1 MPLAPQSPARAP
13 GSPLRTQ
20 DLSGLVDRGAAGLT
34 YLSALEH
41 HPTLAPLTTTRS
53 EAFDAAAFAAQ
64 VMRDSGGSAAVSKS
78 RWVGACATRGSDR
91 SNAAGSL
98 DLMCLCMYRARL
110 TPRAEVVVGQLTEQL
125 DKVEEAIERHI
136 FQHQQRL
143 MQSMGK
149 RVSRYF
155 NHKVEGF
162 QPMLIL

>member
-41 HPTLAPLTTTRS
+41 HPTLAPLTTRS

-78 RWVGACATRGSDR
+78 RWVGACATRESD
-91 SNAAGSL
+91 AVGSL
-98 DLMCLCMYRARL
+98 DPMCLSMYRARL

-125 DKVEEAIERHI
+125 GKVEEAIERHI